1 MDVSI
6 FDKNYLNISDTSDL
20 NRYVNNFL
28 ENLKSY
34 NCNFNLLW
42 HNSIL
47 TQTKQKNTYIKILQ
61 NLND

>member
-1 MDVSI
+1 MMDVSI

-47 TQTKQKNTYIKILQ
+47 TQTKQKIPT
-61 NLND
+61 